1 MDFGNKTQV
10 NQFVFLAFPITPE
23 MQIFLFIMLLQIY
36 LLTLTGNIIITAI
49 IWIDHRLQSPM
60 YFFLSNLS
68 ILDILFTSVI
78 SPKMLVSLISQR
90 KTISAVACIT
100 QTFFSIFL
108 GTVEFILLAVMSF
121 DRYVAICNPLRYSL
135 IMNSRV
141 CARLVFGCWLVAAIF
156 MLGPTIVCTSLPFCK
171 QELDHFFCDITPLLK
186 AASCVDTHYLEILD
200 FVLSFVIL
208 LSSLSLTIVSYTY
221 IITTILRIPSTQG
234 RKKAFSTCV
243 SHITVVTISYGSSI
257 FVYVRPE
264 HSNSM
269 AYDKAASLLTTV
281 VTPLLN
287 PFIYSLRNDKMKEVL
302 RDVIVRVRTSLH
314 RKVDNYKMKGLRM

>member
-10 NQFVFLAFPITPE
+10 NQFVLLAFPVTPE
-23 MQIFLFIMLLQIY
+23 MQIFLFIILLLIY
-36 LLTLTGNIIITAI
+36 LFTLIENIVIIAM
-49 IWIDHRLQSPM
+49 IWNDHRLQSPM

-78 SPKMLVSLISQR
+78 SPKMLVGLLSQR
-90 KTISAVACIT
+90 KTISVVACLT

-108 GTVEFILLAVMSF
+108 ATVEFILLAVMSF
-121 DRYVAICNPLRYSL
+121 DRYVAICNPLRYSV

-141 CARLVFGCWLVAAIF
+141 CARLVLGCWLAASIS
-156 MLGPTIVCTSLPFCK
+156 MLGPTIVCTRFPFCGE
-171 QELDHFFCDITPLLK
+171 ELDHFFCDIAPILK
-186 AASCVDTHYLEILD
+186 AACVDTHYLEILD

-234 RKKAFSTCV
+234 RKKAFYTCV

-257 FVYVRPE
+257 FVYIRPE
-264 HSNSM
+264 HGNSM

-302 RDVIVRVRTSLH
+302 RDVIVRVRTLYIGKKST
-314 RKVDNYKMKGLRM
+314 